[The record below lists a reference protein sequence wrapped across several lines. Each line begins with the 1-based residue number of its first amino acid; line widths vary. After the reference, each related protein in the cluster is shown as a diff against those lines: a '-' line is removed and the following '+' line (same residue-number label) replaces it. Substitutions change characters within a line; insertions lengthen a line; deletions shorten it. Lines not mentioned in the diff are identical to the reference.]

1 MLDLETRQEVLGIT
15 VFQDADRPSQY
26 LHLPAPPHIS
36 RDAAGP
42 MFDLFAFSRGGTA
55 GQVNAGGFLNMTVD
69 VGLGPLADRIV
80 GKLKEQTGR
89 DDITLA
95 AVPFSKGS
103 VRIVA
108 LGENSAALSA
118 AGAAA
123 TTPDGSP
130 LVAHGPRFVE
140 DILGS
145 STPSMDEQNRAIF
158 SLTLSE
164 DGAAFFRGA
173 LEGAPT
179 ARIVGAIYDFEY
191 AGLLRGYDL
200 EIEIDFKSSYDYVRS
215 LFTLGTLFFKAEVD
229 NIVENLKRDQ
239 HIRIK
244 EVSRTL
250 ELSTAEAVQAR
261 QAHIDQLVK
270 DLATGALFQPALA
283 PGQPRNTDPV
293 VTATDPTTSVGT
305 PTEASPQTQQ
315 LLSAVAQGPSAGV
328 VAGQSAAMAG
338 SVPGQTPPGATTGGG
353 TGTAGTGTAGTGTAG
368 TGTAG
373 TGTAATG
380 TSGTAAAPAS
390 AADLWNRL
398 GRPQAAYTLRNISQ
412 EEQRTVTYNL
422 TQVTAQKQTVA
433 PQSFVQF
440 LSSREELAAR
450 VHEVDLGA
458 FFQRIDVNVNATDVD
473 FARGGIEQVG
483 VQLRYGRRP
492 DGTAPKDT
500 AQVVL
505 RTPDDKLDVTFFAD
519 DAGAQTY
526 EYKLTV
532 DYTTG
537 FGIGATTSRVEGPWT
552 ATETRSLAVH
562 PDALS
567 PVLPLS
573 VELAPNVGAEVS
585 EIQAL
590 VRYRRTDRNIDDSRL
605 LHLRGDARAQG
616 LPVRLV
622 SPGDQVQVVPTVFYA
637 DGSSETLPT
646 VTVPDPASGQPSS
659 TCVLSVPRGGF
670 VTGDMLML
678 DPLGDLRSVI
688 VDTEVRQNGTVVDAR
703 STELT
708 EAGARQTFSVRLPDR
723 TVAPALS
730 YRQRRLYRDGGLEDL
745 GWTPAT
751 VSSLVVGIPAEG
763 VGTTTVTY
771 LGPPP
776 SSLGLVATVV
786 DLAYA
791 DPDGDPRFDQVASL
805 LVDDDPTSWVQDWR
819 YRLVHRDRRT
829 YTWTLTLLQADGGS
843 SVGPTTQDQRPR
855 LILRIPQA

>member
-1 MLDLETRQEVLGIT
+1 MLDLETRQEILGIT
-15 VFQDADRPSQY
+15 VFQNADNPSNY
-26 LHLPAPPHIS
+26 LHLPAQPHIS

-55 GQVNAGGFLNMTVD
+55 GQITAGGFLNMTVD
-69 VGLGPLADRIV
+69 VGIGALADRIV
-80 GKLKEQTGR
+80 AKLKEQTGR
-89 DDITLA
+89 DDITLT
-95 AVPFSKGS
+95 AVPFSKTT

-108 LGENSAALSA
+108 LGENSAALTS
-118 AGAAA
+118 AGAAE

-140 DILGS
+140 NILGS
-145 STPSMDEQNRAIF
+145 TSSSMDEQNRAIF
-158 SLTLSE
+158 SLSLTE
-164 DGAAFFRGA
+164 DGAAFLLGA
-173 LEGAPT
+173 LEGAPD
-179 ARIVGAIYDFEY
+179 ARIVGAIYDMEF
-191 AGLLRGYDL
+191 AGLLAAYDL
-200 EIEIDFKSSYDYVRS
+200 EIEIDFKSSYEYVRS

-229 NIVENLKRDQ
+229 NVVENLKREQ

-261 QAHIDQLVK
+261 QSHIDQVVK
-270 DLATGALFQPALA
+270 DLATGALFQPALV
-283 PGQPRNTDPV
+283 PGQPHNTDPV
-293 VTATDPTTSVGT
+293 VTATDPTGSVGT
-305 PTEASPQTQQ
+305 PAAGTQSPQTDQ
-315 LLSAVAQGPSAGV
+315 LMAALAQGPSAGV
-328 VAGQSAAMAG
+328 AVGQGQAMAG
-338 SVPGQTPPGATTGGG
+338 SIPGHNPAAGGSGTPG
-353 TGTAGTGTAGTGTAG
+353 TGTPGTG
-368 TGTAG
+368 
-373 TGTAATG
+373 ATG
-380 TSGTAAAPAS
+380 TTGTPAAGAPAS

-412 EEQRTVTYNL
+412 QEQRTVTYNL
-422 TQVTAQKQTVA
+422 SQVTAQKQTVA
-433 PQSFVQF
+433 PQSFIRF

-458 FFQRIDVNVNATDVD
+458 FFQRIDVNVNAADID
-473 FARGGIEQVG
+473 FARDGIEQVA

-505 RTPDDKLDVTFFAD
+505 RTPADKLDVTFFAD
-519 DAGAQTY
+519 GAGTRTY

-537 FGIGATTSRVEGPWT
+537 FGIGATTSRIEGPWT

-562 PDALS
+562 PNSLS

-585 EIQAL
+585 EIQAV
-590 VRYRRTDRNIDDSRL
+590 VRYRRPDRNIDDSRL

-637 DGSSETLPT
+637 DGSTETLPM

-670 VTGDMLML
+670 LTGDMLML
-678 DPLGDLRSVI
+678 DPLGELQSVV
-688 VDTEVRQNGTVVDAR
+688 VDTEIKQSGTVVDAR
-703 STELT
+703 STDLT
-708 EAGARQTFSVRLPDR
+708 TAGARQTFAVRLPDR
-723 TVAPALS
+723 SVTPVLT
-730 YRQRRLYRDGGLEDL
+730 YKQRRLYRDGGLED
-745 GWTPAT
+745 GDWTAAPA
-751 VSSLVVGIPAEG
+751 SSLVVGIPAEG
-763 VGTTTVTY
+763 VGSTTVTY
-771 LGPPP
+771 IGPPP
-776 SSLGLVATVV
+776 STLGLSAMVL

-791 DPDGDPRFDQVASL
+791 DPDGDPRFDQTASL
-805 LVDDDPTSWVQDWR
+805 LLDDNPASWVQDWR
-819 YRLVHRDRRT
+819 YRLVHRDRRS
-829 YTWTLTLLQADGGS
+829 YSWTLTLLQADGGS

>member
-1 MLDLETRQEVLGIT
+1 MLDLETRQEILGIT
-15 VFQDADRPSQY
+15 VFQDADRAGHY
-26 LHLPAPPHIS
+26 LHLPAQPHIS

-42 MFDLFAFSRGGTA
+42 MFDLFTFSRGGTA
-55 GQVNAGGFLNMTVD
+55 GHVTAGGFLNMTVD
-69 VGLGPLADRIV
+69 VGIGPLADRIV
-80 GKLKEQTGR
+80 AKLKEQTGR

-95 AVPFSKGS
+95 AVPFTKGS

-108 LGENSAALSA
+108 LGENSAALSS

-140 DILGS
+140 DIIGS
-145 STPSMDEQNRAIF
+145 TGPSMDEQNRAIF
-158 SLTLSE
+158 SLSLSE
-164 DGAAFFRGA
+164 DGAAFFLGA
-173 LEGAPT
+173 LEGAPS
-179 ARIVGAIYDFEY
+179 ARIVGAIFDLEY
-191 AGLLRGYDL
+191 VGLLAAYDL
-200 EIEIDFKSSYDYVRS
+200 EIEIDFKSSYEYVRS

-229 NIVENLKRDQ
+229 NVVEVLKREQ

-250 ELSTAEAVQAR
+250 ELSTPEAVQAR
-261 QAHIDQLVK
+261 QAHIDQVVR
-270 DLATGALFQPALA
+270 DLATGALFQPALV

-293 VTATDPTTSVGT
+293 VTATDPTGSVGT
-305 PTEASPQTQQ
+305 PGTETSPQTQKVMAA
-315 LLSAVAQGPSAGV
+315 LAQGPAAGV
-328 VAGQSAAMAG
+328 AAGQSEAMAG
-338 SVPGQTPPGATTGGG
+338 SMPGQVPLGEGAGTSG
-353 TGTAGTGTAGTGTAG
+353 TGTTGTGTTGTTGTGTPG
-368 TGTAG
+368 T
-373 TGTAATG
+373 
-380 TSGTAAAPAS
+380 GTAAAPAS

-412 EEQRTVTYNL
+412 QEQRTVTYNL

-458 FFQRIDVNVNATDVD
+458 FFQRIDVNVNATDID
-473 FARGGIEQVG
+473 FARDGIEQVG
-483 VQLRYGRRP
+483 VQLRYGRHP
-492 DGTAPKDT
+492 DGTGPKDT

-505 RTPDDKLDVTFFAD
+505 RSPDDKLDVTFFAD
-519 DAGAQTY
+519 DAGTQTY

-552 ATETRSLAVH
+552 TTETRSLAVH
-562 PDALS
+562 PNSLS

-573 VELAPNVGAEVS
+573 VELAPNVGPEVS
-585 EIQAL
+585 EIQAV
-590 VRYRRTDRNIDDSRL
+590 VRYRRPDHNVDDSRL
-605 LHLRGDARAQG
+605 LHLRGDARAQN

-622 SPGDQVQVVPTVFYA
+622 SAGDQVQVVPMVFYA
-637 DGSSETLPT
+637 DGSTETLPA
-646 VTVPDPASGQPSS
+646 VTVPDPSSGQPSS

-670 VTGDMLML
+670 LSGDVLML
-678 DPLGDLRSVI
+678 DPLGDLQSVI
-688 VDTEVRQNGTVVDAR
+688 VDTEVRQNGAVVDAR

-708 EAGARQTFSVRLPDR
+708 QAGARQTFSVRLPDR

-730 YRQRRLYRDGGLEDL
+730 YQQRRLYRDGGLETG
-745 GWTPAT
+745 GWTGAT
-751 VSSLVVGIPAEG
+751 TPSLVVGIPAEG

-771 LGPPP
+771 IGPPP
-776 SSLGLVATVV
+776 SSLGLAAMVV

-791 DPDGDPRFDQVASL
+791 DPDGDPHYDQTASL
-805 LVDDDPTSWVQDWR
+805 LLDDDPASWVQDWR
-819 YRLVHRDRRT
+819 YRLVHRDQRT